1 MKEGAVDDITLCTAV
16 PIGVYSWCNITL
28 CTCTGSCVRLCTAVY
43 SWCNVAN
50 GLFFNL
56 SNPARAAQ
64 GPLYAREGGGMFLFP
79 ATAEVGVGL
88 GRIVALYHRPS
99 TLYHIF

>member
-1 MKEGAVDDITLCTAV
+1 
-16 PIGVYSWCNITL
+16 
-28 CTCTGSCVRLCTAVY
+28 VY

-88 GRIVALYHRPS
+88 GRIVALYHRPF